1 VWDHAAVE
9 YSYSGKAIMDTLL
22 SILNWLLPLI
32 YLALA
37 IDYGA
42 TFILRNRTHV
52 RNPGVFLAIVFHV
65 AFLVLWGVRFGG
77 LPLVSNYEILSVVAV
92 SSAAVYWAIEL
103 VTRDRRAGVF
113 VFLLIFL
120 LQYASSMSFA
130 AMFDQASA
138 ASYMQRGWGRLHVL
152 PAALAYTA
160 LAFGAVYAT
169 LYLVG
174 QRNLKHHNFGLLFDR
189 LPPLDLLG
197 RMSFQSLLVGFAFMT
212 ITIITGVVLS
222 SGYDTT
228 SIDLKLMAKILIGS
242 AAWIICAVDVF
253 GKYVL
258 KWSISRVS
266 AIALAGFLIIVVLFV
281 TSLALT

>member
-1 VWDHAAVE
+1 
-9 YSYSGKAIMDTLL
+9 MDTLL

-52 RNPGVFLAIVFHV
+52 RNAGVFLAIVFHCV
-65 AFLVLWGVRFGG
+65 FLVLWGVRFGG
-77 LPLVSNYEILSVVAV
+77 LPLVTNYEILSVVAL
-92 SSAAVYWAIEL
+92 SSASVYWAIEL

-120 LQYASSMSFA
+120 LQYTSSSAMIAQA
-130 AMFDQASA
+130 ADPSA
-138 ASYMQRGWGRLHVL
+138 HMQYGWGRLHVL
-152 PAALAYTA
+152 PAALAYTG
-160 LAFGAVYAT
+160 LAFAAVYAT

-174 QRNLKHHNFGLLFDR
+174 QRNMKHHNFGLLFDR

-212 ITIITGVVLS
+212 VTMVTGGVLFHQAGEHGS
-222 SGYDTT
+222 SAMDP
-228 SIDLKLMAKILIGS
+228 KLLAKIVIGS
-242 AAWIICAVDVF
+242 IAWVICAVDVF

-258 KWSISRVS
+258 RWSVLRVS
-266 AIALAGFLIIVVLFV
+266 AIALTGFLIIAALFV
-281 TSLALT
+281 TSLALS

>member
-1 VWDHAAVE
+1 
-9 YSYSGKAIMDTLL
+9 MDTLL

-52 RNPGVFLAIVFHV
+52 RNPGVFLVIVFHAV
-65 AFLVLWGVRFGG
+65 FLVLWGVRFGG

-120 LQYASSMSFA
+120 LQYTSSTFLQVLIA
-130 AMFDQASA
+130 QGGDPHLHTQ
-138 ASYMQRGWGRLHVL
+138 YGLERLHVL
-152 PAALAYTA
+152 PAALAYTG

-174 QRNLKHHNFGLLFDR
+174 QWNMKHHNFGLLFDR

-228 SIDLKLMAKILIGS
+228 SIDSKLMAKILIGS

-258 KWSISRVS
+258 KWSVSRVS
-266 AIALAGFLIIVVLFV
+266 AIALTGFLIIAVLFV

>member
-1 VWDHAAVE
+1 
-9 YSYSGKAIMDTLL
+9 MDTLL
-22 SILNWLLPLI
+22 YILNWLLPLI

-42 TFILRNRTHV
+42 TFTLRNRTHV
-52 RNPGVFLAIVFHV
+52 RNPGVILAIVFHGV
-65 AFLVLWGVRFGG
+65 FLVLWGVRFGG
-77 LPLVSNYEILSVVAV
+77 LPLVSNYEILSVVAL

-120 LQYASSMSFA
+120 LQYTSSTFLSVMIAQA
-130 AMFDQASA
+130 AA
-138 ASYMQRGWGRLHVL
+138 AGDMQRGWGRLHVL

-212 ITIITGVVLS
+212 VTVITGGMLFHRVG
-222 SGYDTT
+222 SGGGTMPMEP
-228 SIDLKLMAKILIGS
+228 KLLAKIVIGS
-242 AAWIICAVDVF
+242 TAWAICVLNVF

-258 KWSISRVS
+258 KWSVSRVS
-266 AIALAGFLIIVVLFV
+266 AITLTGFLIVAALFIA
-281 TSLALT
+281 SLALS

>member
-1 VWDHAAVE
+1 
-9 YSYSGKAIMDTLL
+9 MDTLL
-22 SILNWLLPLI
+22 SILNWLLPLV

-120 LQYASSMSFA
+120 LQYTSSASLSVMIAHAGDSGH
-130 AMFDQASA
+130 MQA
-138 ASYMQRGWGRLHVL
+138 GLGRLHVL
-152 PAALAYTA
+152 PAVLAYTA

-174 QRNLKHHNFGLLFDR
+174 QRNMKHHNFGLLFDR

-197 RMSFQSLLVGFAFMT
+197 RMSFQSMQVGFAFMT
-212 ITIITGVVLS
+212 ITIITGGVLFHRFG
-222 SGYDTT
+222 SGGGAMP
-228 SIDLKLMAKILIGS
+228 IDPKLLAKIVIGS
-242 AAWIICAVDVF
+242 AAWIIFAMDVF
-253 GKYVL
+253 GKYIL
-258 KWSISRVS
+258 KWSVSRVS
-266 AIALAGFLIIVVLFV
+266 AITLAGFLIIAVLFV
-281 TSLALT
+281 TSLALS

>member
-1 VWDHAAVE
+1 
-9 YSYSGKAIMDTLL
+9 MDTLL

-52 RNPGVFLAIVFHV
+52 RNPGVFLAAVFHV
-65 AFLVLWGVRFGG
+65 AFLVLWDVRFGG
-77 LPLVSNYEILSVVAV
+77 LPLVSNYEILSVVAL

-120 LQYASSMSFA
+120 LQYTSSTFLS
-130 AMFDQASA
+130 AMIAQAGDPGA
-138 ASYMQRGWGRLHVL
+138 HMQYGWGRLHVL

-174 QRNLKHHNFGLLFDR
+174 QRNFKHHNFGLLFDR

-197 RMSFQSLLVGFAFMT
+197 RMSFQALLVGFVFMT
-212 ITIITGVVLS
+212 ITIVTGSVLFHQFG
-222 SGYDTT
+222 SGGGAKP
-228 SIDLKLMAKILIGS
+228 IDLKLLAKIVIGS
-242 AAWIICAVDVF
+242 TAWVICAVDVF

-258 KWSISRVS
+258 KWPVSRVS
-266 AIALAGFLIIVVLFV
+266 AITLAGFLIVAALFI
-281 TSLALT
+281 TSVALS

>member
-1 VWDHAAVE
+1 MV
-9 YSYSGKAIMDTLL
+9 TLL
-22 SILNWLLPLI
+22 LILNWLLPLV

-52 RNPGVFLAIVFHV
+52 RNPGVILAIAFH
-65 AFLVLWGVRFGG
+65 ALFLVLWGVRCGG
-77 LPLVSNYEILSVVAV
+77 LPLVSNYEILSVVAL
-92 SSAAVYWAIEL
+92 SSAGVYWAIEL
-103 VTRDRRAGVF
+103 VTNDRRAGVF

-120 LQYASSMSFA
+120 LQYTSSTFLT
-130 AMFDQASA
+130 AMIKQADVA
-138 ASYMQRGWGRLHVL
+138 VHMQYGWGRLHVL

-160 LAFGAVYAT
+160 LAFGAVYAA

-212 ITIITGVVLS
+212 ATMITGGVLFHS
-222 SGYDTT
+222 SGSDGH
-228 SIDLKLMAKILIGS
+228 SIPMDSKLLAKIIIGS
-242 AAWIICAVDVF
+242 AAWCICAVDVF
-253 GKYVL
+253 GKYAL
-258 KWSISRVS
+258 KWPVSRV
-266 AIALAGFLIIVVLFV
+266 ARIALAGFAIIAALFV
-281 TSLALT
+281 TSAALS

>member
-1 VWDHAAVE
+1 
-9 YSYSGKAIMDTLL
+9 MDMLL

-52 RNPGVFLAIVFHV
+52 RNPWVILAIVFHGV
-65 AFLVLWGVRFGG
+65 FLVLGVCFGG
-77 LPLVSNYEILSVVAV
+77 LPLVDNQEILSVVAL
-92 SSAAVYWAIEL
+92 SSAVVYCAIEL

-120 LQYASSMSFA
+120 MQYTSSIFLSGTIAQAGASTRQVQNA
-130 AMFDQASA
+130 E
-138 ASYMQRGWGRLHVL
+138 GLVHVL
-152 PAALAYTA
+152 LAALAYTG
-160 LAFGAVYAT
+160 LAIGAVYAM
-169 LYLVG
+169 LYLIG
-174 QRNLKHHNFGLLFDR
+174 QRNMKHHNFGLLFDR

-197 RMSFQSLLVGFAFMT
+197 RMCFQALLVGFAFIT
-212 ITIITGVVLS
+212 ITMITGVLFS
-222 SGYDTT
+222 QTRPQTGDSMDP
-228 SIDLKLMAKILIGS
+228 KLLAKIIIGS
-242 AAWIICAVDVF
+242 TAWVICAVDVF

-266 AIALAGFLIIVVLFV
+266 AIALIGFLIIAALFV
-281 TSLALT
+281 TSLALS

>member
-1 VWDHAAVE
+1 
-9 YSYSGKAIMDTLL
+9 MDTLL
-22 SILNWLLPLI
+22 SIMNWLLPLI

-52 RNPGVFLAIVFHV
+52 RNPGVVLAIGVHAAFLAM
-65 AFLVLWGVRFGG
+65 WGARFGG
-77 LPLVSNYEILSVVAV
+77 LPLYSNYEILTVIAI
-92 SSAAVYWAIEL
+92 SSAVVSFAIEL

-120 LQYASSMSFA
+120 MQYTSSTA
-130 AMFDQASA
+130 LAVDIANGSA
-138 ASYMQRGWGRLHVL
+138 VARGWGRIHVL
-152 PAALAYTA
+152 PAILAYTA
-160 LAFGAVYAT
+160 MAFGAIYAT

-174 QRNLKHHNFGLLFDR
+174 QRNLKHHNFGILFDR

-212 ITIITGVVLS
+212 ATMITGGAMFHGGGADGGTIPV
-222 SGYDTT
+222 DP
-228 SIDLKLMAKILIGS
+228 KLLAKIIIGS

-258 KWSISRVS
+258 KWSVSRVS
-266 AIALAGFLIIVVLFV
+266 AITLAGFLIIVLLF
-281 TSLALT
+281 LASCLS

>member
-1 VWDHAAVE
+1 
-9 YSYSGKAIMDTLL
+9 MDTLL
-22 SILNWLLPLI
+22 SIFNWLLPLI

-42 TFILRNRTHV
+42 TFILRTRTHV
-52 RNPGVFLAIVFHV
+52 RNSGVFLAIVFHG

-77 LPLVSNYEILSVVAV
+77 LPLVSNYEILSVVAL

-120 LQYASSMSFA
+120 LQYTSSTFLQ
-130 AMFDQASA
+130 AMIAQAGGPNSH
-138 ASYMQRGWGRLHVL
+138 MQYGLGRLHVL
-152 PAALAYTA
+152 PAALAYTG

-174 QRNLKHHNFGLLFDR
+174 QRNMKHHNFGLLFDR

-212 ITIITGVVLS
+212 VTIVTGAVLS
-222 SGYDTT
+222 YQFGSSHDTA
-228 SIDLKLMAKILIGS
+228 SIDSKLMAKILIGS
-242 AAWIICAVDVF
+242 TAWVICAVDVF

-266 AIALAGFLIIVVLFV
+266 AITLAGFLIIAALFV
-281 TSLALT
+281 TSLALS

>member
-1 VWDHAAVE
+1 
-9 YSYSGKAIMDTLL
+9 MDTLL

-52 RNPGVFLAIVFHV
+52 RNPGVILAIVFHV

-77 LPLVSNYEILSVVAV
+77 LPLVSNYEILSVVAL
-92 SSAAVYWAIEL
+92 SSAGVYWAIEL

-120 LQYASSMSFA
+120 LQYTSSTSLA
-130 AMFDQASA
+130 AMFSQAGA
-138 ASYMQRGWGRLHVL
+138 AGHMQRGWGRLHVL
-152 PAALAYTA
+152 PAVLAYTA
-160 LAFGAVYAT
+160 LAFGAVYAA

-197 RMSFQSLLVGFAFMT
+197 RMSFQSMLVGLAFMT
-212 ITIITGVVLS
+212 VTIITGIVLS
-222 SGYDTT
+222 LGSGSGQTMPMDT
-228 SIDLKLMAKILIGS
+228 KLLAKIVIGS
-242 AAWIICAVDVF
+242 AAWIIFVVDVF

-258 KWSISRVS
+258 KWSVSRVS
-266 AIALAGFLIIVVLFV
+266 AIALAGFLIIAALFV
-281 TSLALT
+281 TSLALSP

>member
-1 VWDHAAVE
+1 
-9 YSYSGKAIMDTLL
+9 MDTLL

-52 RNPGVFLAIVFHV
+52 RNPGVILAIVFHG
-65 AFLVLWGVRFGG
+65 AFLVCWGVRFGG

-92 SSAAVYWAIEL
+92 SSAVVYWAIEL

-120 LQYASSMSFA
+120 LQYTSSTFLSGTIA
-130 AMFDQASA
+130 RAGDTGAH
-138 ASYMQRGWGRLHVL
+138 MQYGWGRLHVL

-197 RMSFQSLLVGFAFMT
+197 RMSFQSLLVGLAFMT
-212 ITIITGVVLS
+212 ITIVTGSVLFHRFGS
-222 SGYDTT
+222 SGGGAT
-228 SIDLKLMAKILIGS
+228 SIDPKLLAKIVIGS
-242 AAWIICAVDVF
+242 TAWVICAVNVF

-258 KWSISRVS
+258 KWSVSRVS
-266 AIALAGFLIIVVLFV
+266 AITLTGFLIIAALFV
-281 TSLALT
+281 TSLALSP

>member
-1 VWDHAAVE
+1 
-9 YSYSGKAIMDTLL
+9 MDTLL
-22 SILNWLLPLI
+22 SVLNWLLPLI

-42 TFILRNRTHV
+42 TFILRSRTHV
-52 RNPGVFLAIVFHV
+52 RNAGVFLAIVFHG

-77 LPLVSNYEILSVVAV
+77 LPLVSNYEILSVVAL

-103 VTRDRRAGVF
+103 VIRDRRAGVF

-120 LQYASSMSFA
+120 LQYTSSMSLTT
-130 AMFDQASA
+130 MINQIGGSG
-138 ASYMQRGWGRLHVL
+138 SYMQYGWGRLHVL
-152 PAALAYTA
+152 PAALAYTG

-169 LYLVG
+169 LYLIG
-174 QRNLKHHNFGLLFDR
+174 QRNMKHHHFGLLFDR

-212 ITIITGVVLS
+212 ITIITGIVLS
-222 SGYDTT
+222 SGHDT
-228 SIDLKLMAKILIGS
+228 SAIGSKLMAKIIIGS
-242 AAWIICAVDVF
+242 IAWIICTVNVF

-258 KWSISRVS
+258 KWSVSRVS
-266 AIALAGFLIIVVLFV
+266 TITLAGFLIVAALFV
-281 TSLALT
+281 TSLALS

>member
-1 VWDHAAVE
+1 
-9 YSYSGKAIMDTLL
+9 MDTLL

-52 RNPGVFLAIVFHV
+52 RNAGVFLAIVFHCV
-65 AFLVLWGVRFGG
+65 FLVLWGVRFGG
-77 LPLVSNYEILSVVAV
+77 LPLVSNYEILSVVAL
-92 SSAAVYWAIEL
+92 SSAGVYWAIEL
-103 VTRDRRAGVF
+103 ITRDRRAGVF

-120 LQYASSMSFA
+120 LQYTSSMFLT
-130 AMFDQASA
+130 AMIDQAGAQDSH
-138 ASYMQRGWGRLHVL
+138 MQYGWGRLHVL

-174 QRNLKHHNFGLLFDR
+174 QRNMKHHNFGLLFDR

-197 RMSFQSLLVGFAFMT
+197 RMSFQSMVVGLAFMT
-212 ITIITGVVLS
+212 VTIITGSVLFS
-222 SGYDTT
+222 HSGSNGQVM
-228 SIDLKLMAKILIGS
+228 SIDPKLMAKIVIGS
-242 AAWIICAVDVF
+242 MAWVICAIDVF

-258 KWSISRVS
+258 KWSVSRVS
-266 AIALAGFLIIVVLFV
+266 AIALAGFLIIAALFV
-281 TSLALT
+281 TSLALS

>member
-1 VWDHAAVE
+1 
-9 YSYSGKAIMDTLL
+9 MDTLL

-42 TFILRNRTHV
+42 TFILRNRTHM
-52 RNPGVFLAIVFHV
+52 RNPGVILAIVCHA

-77 LPLVSNYEILSVVAV
+77 LPLVSNYEILSVVAL

-120 LQYASSMSFA
+120 LQYSSSMYLS
-130 AMFDQASA
+130 AMIDQADA
-138 ASYMQRGWGRLHVL
+138 AGHVQYGWERLHVL

-160 LAFGAVYAT
+160 LAFAAVYAI

-174 QRNLKHHNFGLLFDR
+174 QWNLKHHNFGLLFDR

-197 RMSFQSLLVGFAFMT
+197 RMSFQSMLVGLAFMT
-212 ITIITGVVLS
+212 ITMITGGVLFHG
-222 SGYDTT
+222 SGSGETLPMDT
-228 SIDLKLMAKILIGS
+228 KLLAKIVIGS
-242 AAWIICAVDVF
+242 AAWVICAVDVF

-258 KWSISRVS
+258 KWSVSRVS
-266 AIALAGFLIIVVLFV
+266 AIALAGFLIIAALFV
-281 TSLALT
+281 TSLALSS

>member
-1 VWDHAAVE
+1 
-9 YSYSGKAIMDTLL
+9 MDTLL
-22 SILNWLLPLI
+22 AILNWLLPLI

-42 TFILRNRTHV
+42 TFILRRRTHV
-52 RNPGVFLAIVFHV
+52 RNVGVFLAIVFHV

-77 LPLVSNYEILSVVAV
+77 LPLVSNYEILSVVAL

-120 LQYASSMSFA
+120 LQYTSSMSLTT
-130 AMFDQASA
+130 MIHLASTHG
-138 ASYMQRGWGRLHVL
+138 SNMPYGWGRLHFL
-152 PAALAYTA
+152 PAALAYTGM
-160 LAFGAVYAT
+160 AFGAVYAT

-197 RMSFQSLLVGFAFMT
+197 RMSFHSLLVGFAFMT
-212 ITIITGVVLS
+212 LTIITGSVLACQPDAAH
-222 SGYDTT
+222 GET
-228 SIDLKLMAKILIGS
+228 LIGS
-242 AAWIICAVDVF
+242 KLLAKIIIGSTAWVICAVNVF

-258 KWSISRVS
+258 KWSVSRVAS
-266 AIALAGFLIIVVLFV
+266 IALAGFLIIAALFV
-281 TSLALT
+281 TSLALS

>member
-1 VWDHAAVE
+1 
-9 YSYSGKAIMDTLL
+9 MDMLL
-22 SILNWLLPLI
+22 SILNWFLPLI

-52 RNPGVFLAIVFHV
+52 RNPGIILAILFHV
-65 AFLVLWGVRFGG
+65 AFLLLWSVRFGG
-77 LPLVSNYEILSVVAV
+77 LPLVSNYEILSVVAL
-92 SSAAVYWAIEL
+92 SSVVVYFAIEL

-120 LQYASSMSFA
+120 MQYTSSNVLSVVIARGDPA
-130 AMFDQASA
+130 AGG
-138 ASYMQRGWGRLHVL
+138 RGGLHVL
-152 PAALAYTA
+152 PAVLAYTG

-174 QRNLKHHNFGLLFDR
+174 QWNLKHHNFGLLFDR

-197 RMSFQSLLVGFAFMT
+197 RMSFQSLLVGFVFMT
-212 ITIITGVVLS
+212 ITMITGGMLFHS
-222 SGYDTT
+222 HAPGGGTISMEA
-228 SIDLKLMAKILIGS
+228 KLLAKIIIGS
-242 AAWIICAVDVF
+242 IAWIICAVDVF

-258 KWSISRVS
+258 KWSVSRVS
-266 AIALAGFLIIVVLFV
+266 AITLAGFLIIAALFI
-281 TSLALT
+281 TSLVLS